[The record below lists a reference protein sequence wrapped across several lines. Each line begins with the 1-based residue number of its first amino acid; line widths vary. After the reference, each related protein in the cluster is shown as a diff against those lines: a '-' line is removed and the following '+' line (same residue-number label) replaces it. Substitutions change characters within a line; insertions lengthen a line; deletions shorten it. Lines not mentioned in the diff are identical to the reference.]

1 MSGVMDAIGDIFSGG
16 GSSAADANAAGLQAN
31 AAATADIAKT
41 QAASAKEYLD
51 FQKQQYADL
60 KPLAESLGK
69 AQLETM
75 EQQSAIAKENQA
87 IAQDQTNY
95 NNETYRPLEK
105 SIVEDANSYST
116 EAKQEELARKGMAD
130 VATAYDA
137 QRKQALATLSSFGIN
152 PNSNRFAAINAQLS
166 QGQAADSA
174 GVATNAR
181 SNAEQLGY
189 ARKMDA
195 ASLGRG
201 LASNASTSYGV
212 ALNAGNSSVNSGTA
226 AMGTMSA
233 PGTAMG
239 ASYGNYSTQ
248 LGNSANSYY
257 GAGNLNAS
265 GYKITSAAES
275 AGSAG
280 LGSLAGQFMSS
291 GVGQAA
297 MKAGGTALMSMF
309 ADGGE
314 VHEGAGPVRGIGGPV
329 DDSINA
335 KLSNGEYVLPADT
348 VKRIGIKK
356 LDKLVAST
364 HTPAA
369 TQRRQAI
376 GTRG

>member
-1 MSGVMDAIGDIFSGG
+1 MSGVMNAIGDIFSGG
-16 GSSAADANAAGLQAN
+16 SSSASDANAAGLQAN

-41 QAASAKEYLD
+41 QAQTAANYLD

-60 KPLAESLGK
+60 KPLADKL
-69 AQLETM
+69 AQAQIATA
-75 EQQSAIAKENQA
+75 EQQTAIAKENQA

-95 NNETYRPLEK
+95 NNTTFRPLEK
-105 SIVEDANSYST
+105 SIVEDANSYDT
-116 EAKQEELARKGMAD
+116 NAKQEELARKGMAD

-137 QRKQALATLSSFGIN
+137 QRKAALSTLASYGIN
-152 PNSNRFAAINAQLS
+152 PNSNRFAAINAQLA
-166 QGQAADSA
+166 QGEAADSA
-174 GVATNAR
+174 GAATNAR

-212 ALNAGNSSVNSGTA
+212 ALNAGNSSVANNSTA
-226 AMGTMSA
+226 LATTSA
-233 PGTAMG
+233 PGSAMG
-239 ASYGNYSTQ
+239 ASYGNYSSQ
-248 LGNSANSYY
+248 LGNAANSYY
-257 GAGNLNAS
+257 GAGNLNAT
-265 GYKITSAAES
+265 GYKINSTANAA
-275 AGSAG
+275 GMAG
-280 LGSLAGQFMSS
+280 LGSLAGQLLSS
-291 GVGQAA
+291 GNSAA
-297 MKAGGTALMSMF
+297 NLTSLGTTIAGFF

-314 VHEGAGPVRGIGGPV
+314 VHEGAGRVRGIGGPV
-329 DDSINA
+329 DDQIDA

-369 TQRRQAI
+369 VQRRQAI
-376 GTRG
+376 SVRG

>member
-16 GSSAADANAAGLQAN
+16 SSASDANAAGLQAN

-60 KPLAESLGK
+60 KPLAEKLAN

-95 NNETYRPLEK
+95 NNTTFRPLEK
-105 SIVEDANSYST
+105 SIVEDANSYDT
-116 EAKQEELARKGMAD
+116 DAKQEELARKGMAD

-137 QRKQALATLSSFGIN
+137 QRKQALSTLASYGIN
-152 PNSNRFAAINAQLS
+152 PNSNRFAAINAQLAM
-166 QGQAADSA
+166 GEAADKA

-226 AMGTMSA
+226 ALGTASA

-239 ASYGNYSTQ
+239 NSYGSYGTQ
-248 LGNSANSYY
+248 LGNAANSYY
-257 GAGNLNAS
+257 GAGNLNAA

-275 AGSAG
+275 SAAAG
-280 LGSLAGQFMSS
+280 LGSLAGQFMTS

-297 MKAGGTALMSMF
+297 LKAGGSALMSMF

-314 VHEGAGPVRGIGGPV
+314 VHEGAGRVRGIGGPV
-329 DDSINA
+329 DDQIDA

-369 TQRRQAI
+369 VQRRQAI
-376 GTRG
+376 SARG

>member
-1 MSGVMDAIGDIFSGG
+1 MDAIGDIFSGG